1 MSSVGGW
8 EGHGGFERRS
18 KGRPLGREKAWVP
31 YQGGGCAR
39 VERGKDGGLR
49 ISCGGGTH
57 VVGKV
62 MGGGSEKRE
71 DALGLIMILVR
82 KRLRSSGE

>member
-1 MSSVGGW
+1 MRAGGILGKM
-8 EGHGGFERRS
+8 EGSES
-18 KGRPLGREKAWVP
+18 
-31 YQGGGCAR
+31 
-39 VERGKDGGLR
+39 
-49 ISCGGGTH
+49 SCGGGTH